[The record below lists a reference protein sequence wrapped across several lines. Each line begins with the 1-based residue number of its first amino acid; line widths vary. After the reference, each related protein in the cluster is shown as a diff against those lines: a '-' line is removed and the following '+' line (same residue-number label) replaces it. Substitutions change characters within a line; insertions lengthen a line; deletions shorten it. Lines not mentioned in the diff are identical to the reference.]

1 MKIIILLV
9 FCVFPSLSYSACKGT
24 IERQDIFEVKDLII
38 IDGGVQTQVFNN
50 PFIDSTC
57 EESDNI
63 SKLDTADYIIGMGE
77 GDSVRL
83 KVSVKWNASNSIS
96 LSKKNGAFSGDYTVS
111 IQELSSPGFVDVS
124 ANGGYSITLN
134 NVAVM
139 TGATIWN
146 SGNAFLQWLI
156 CATNPKN
163 WGTCINTILSKLNGK
178 GLYST
183 HLTISYNKKMTTCI
197 PGNLSITLDSIA
209 MNELKGA
216 GEVNTPSQRGDITLE
231 CKDGIGVSSLASR
244 DVLVSLHSDLVWD
257 GNKSV
262 LKSNSDNGV
271 GFVLRDGITNSL
283 IHVNQGNG
291 SGSVLKKFPKGNV
304 INNIETISLIVRY
317 YVFDVNKVKSGELQS
332 NALIVVSYN

>member
-9 FCVFPSLSYSACKGT
+9 FCAFSSLSYSACKGT
-24 IERQDIFEVKDLII
+24 IERQDVFEVNDLII
-38 IDGGVQTQVFNN
+38 IGGGVQTQVFNN
-50 PFIDSTC
+50 PFVDSTC
-57 EESDNI
+57 EDSDNI
-63 SKLDTADYIIGMGE
+63 KKLDIADYIIGMGE

-83 KVSVKWNASNSIS
+83 KVSVKWNANNSIS
-96 LSKKNGAFSGDYTVS
+96 LSKKNGAFSGGYTVS
-111 IQELSSPGFVDVS
+111 IQELSSPGSVDVS
-124 ANGGYSITLN
+124 ANGGYSVTLN

-139 TGATIWN
+139 TGATIWS
-146 SGNAFLQWLI
+146 SGDAFVQWLV
-156 CATNPKN
+156 CAIDPKN
-163 WGTCINTILSKLNGK
+163 WGTCINTILNKLNGK

-183 HLTISYNKKMTTCI
+183 HLTISYNKKVTTCI
-197 PGNLSITLDSIA
+197 PGNLSITLNAIA

-244 DVLVSLHSDLVWD
+244 DVLVSLHSGLVWD

-271 GFVLRDGITNSL
+271 GFVLRDGITNGL
-283 IHVNQGNG
+283 IHINQG
-291 SGSVLKKFPKGNV
+291 SETGSVLKKFSKGKL
-304 INNIETISLIVRY
+304 INNIETIPLVVRY
-317 YVFDVNKVKSGELQS
+317 YVFDINKVKPGELQS

>member
-9 FCVFPSLSYSACKGT
+9 FCAFSSLSYSACKGT
-24 IERQDIFEVKDLII
+24 IERQDVFEVNDLII
-38 IDGGVQTQVFNN
+38 IGGGVQTQVFNN
-50 PFIDSTC
+50 PFVDSTC
-57 EESDNI
+57 EDSDNI
-63 SKLDTADYIIGMGE
+63 KKLDIADYIIGMGE

-96 LSKKNGAFSGDYTVS
+96 LSKKNGAFSGGYTVS
-111 IQELSSPGFVDVS
+111 IQELSSPGSVDVS
-124 ANGGYSITLN
+124 ANGGYSVTLN

-139 TGATIWN
+139 TGATIWS
-146 SGNAFLQWLI
+146 SGDAFVQWLV
-156 CATNPKN
+156 CAIDPKN
-163 WGTCINTILSKLNGK
+163 WGTCINTILNKLNGK

-183 HLTISYNKKMTTCI
+183 HLTISYNKKVTTCI
-197 PGNLSITLDSIA
+197 PGNLSITLNAIA

-231 CKDGIGVSSLASR
+231 CKDGIGLSSLASR
-244 DVLVSLHSDLVWD
+244 DVLVSLHSGLVWD

-271 GFVLRDGITNSL
+271 GFVLRDGITNGL
-283 IHVNQGNG
+283 IHINQG
-291 SGSVLKKFPKGNV
+291 SETGSVLKKFSKGKL
-304 INNIETISLIVRY
+304 INNIETIPLIVRY
-317 YVFDVNKVKSGELQS
+317 YVFDINKVKPGELQS

>member
-9 FCVFPSLSYSACKGT
+9 FCAFSSLSYSACKGT
-24 IERQDIFEVKDLII
+24 IERQDVFEVNDLII
-38 IDGGVQTQVFNN
+38 IGGGVQTQVFNN
-50 PFIDSTC
+50 PFVDSTC
-57 EESDNI
+57 EDSDNI
-63 SKLDTADYIIGMGE
+63 KKLDIADYIIGMGE

-96 LSKKNGAFSGDYTVS
+96 LSKKNGAFSGGYTVS
-111 IQELSSPGFVDVS
+111 IQELSSPGSVDVS
-124 ANGGYSITLN
+124 ANGGYSVTLN

-139 TGATIWN
+139 TGATIWS
-146 SGNAFLQWLI
+146 SGDAFVQWLV
-156 CATNPKN
+156 CAIDPKN
-163 WGTCINTILSKLNGK
+163 WGTCINTILNKLNGK

-183 HLTISYNKKMTTCI
+183 HLTISYNKKVTTCI
-197 PGNLSITLDSIA
+197 PGNLSITLNAIA

-244 DVLVSLHSDLVWD
+244 DVLVSLHSGLVWD

-271 GFVLRDGITNSL
+271 GFVLRDGITNGL
-283 IHVNQGNG
+283 IHINQG
-291 SGSVLKKFPKGNV
+291 SETGSVLKK
-304 INNIETISLIVRY
+304 LITLKP
-317 YVFDVNKVKSGELQS
+317 FL
-332 NALIVVSYN
+332 